1 MENILIKLLQLYLH
15 RGSRLSLTVEE
26 DELLILWAPFVDS
39 EAVRHEHLG
48 AEGGGAR
55 IKVGGI
61 RTLSSAYRPLCP
73 NSSHASKILFP
84 FLLFMENSLL
94 RLSLLR

>member
-1 MENILIKLLQLYLH
+1 M
-15 RGSRLSLTVEE
+15 TVEE
-26 DELLILWAPFVDS
+26 DELLALRAPFVDS

-61 RTLSSAYRPLCP
+61 RTLFRKSAPLPKFLPRKQNPISFPVVYR
-73 NSSHASKILFP
+73 
-84 FLLFMENSLL
+84 EQL
-94 RLSLLR
+94 RLAKVG